1 MQRIFINLIMVC
13 MCCTCVLL
21 NGCQADVDLNNIDT
35 STSIHANVGIPLG
48 NTTICL
54 GDFLGDSTLGG
65 LTVDTLNRYVYS
77 DTMSTSYD
85 FYSIDILEYI
95 EPTKISLCIDDIL
108 LSALGDLPSIPDIP
122 GLFDDI
128 YDLGLH
134 LPAGQSFAVDIPIQ
148 LDISAMNND
157 LEHQRLDSILVK
169 LVDFTATLSLENINL
184 SWQDIQKMDITFGNG
199 FKCSG
204 SNIVSIPTANGDFDR
219 DFSIKLQD
227 CGIILV
233 EDPTRPLGADNMLET
248 LDLTL
253 HLEFYTHQELALQ
266 RNQNIVF
273 GISLKDLEF
282 DAIYGYFDASD
293 YMHLSVT
300 DMPLSDLWSSWS
312 ALDGLVL
319 PIREP
324 SIMLCFEHA
333 LSLPLLIHINSFS
346 VSSGDEERYACFNGR
361 TFGEFRLPAKI
372 ALDAPLNTRAKDTIV
387 LDYTP
392 ERGNLSELFK
402 VHPDNIS
409 YDFSI
414 EGDTTEQKQFR
425 ITNDMKMDVT
435 WAVNV
440 PFEFNE
446 GIQISYSDTIANL
459 QLDML
464 QLDSLLAE
472 VSNNGSIDTAD
483 LHLYLTIENWIPFD
497 ISGHFTLHDKDHG
510 LVQLSNMESK
520 TIDLHLSYP
529 ENKIVDGLVVEPSK
543 NIISLTFH
551 KEDFAKLASIEH
563 IILTAELGQNKDVVK
578 LTPDASLHINAG
590 VTANIDAV
598 IDIFNLLE

>member
-1 MQRIFINLIMVC
+1 MQRIFEKLIMLC
-13 MCCTCVLL
+13 MCCACILL
-21 NGCQADVDLNNIDT
+21 SGCQADVDLNNIDT

-48 NTTICL
+48 STTICL

-65 LTVDTLNRYVYS
+65 LSVDTLNRYVYS
-77 DTMSTSYD
+77 DTMSTSYN
-85 FYSIDILEYI
+85 FYSIDMLEYI
-95 EPTKISLCIDDIL
+95 EPTEISLCIDDIL
-108 LSALGDLPSIPDIP
+108 LSTLGNLPEIPNIP
-122 GLFDDI
+122 GIFDDI
-128 YDLGLH
+128 YDLGLS
-134 LPAGQSFAVDIPIQ
+134 LPAGQSFAVDIPVR
-148 LDISAMNND
+148 LDISAMND
-157 LEHQRLDSILVK
+157 ELGHQRLDSIRVK
-169 LVDFTATLSLENINL
+169 LLDFTAALSLENINL
-184 SWQDIQKMDITFGNG
+184 SWQDIQKMSIILEDG
-199 FKCSG
+199 FRYSG
-204 SNIVSIPTANGDFDR
+204 SNVLDIPTANGAFGK
-219 DFSIKLQD
+219 DFSIKLND

-233 EDPTRPLGADNMLET
+233 EDPTRPLGFDNLIDT
-248 LDLTL
+248 LGLTL

-273 GISLKDLEF
+273 GIGLNNLEF

-293 YMHLSVT
+293 YMHLSAAN
-300 DMPLSDLWSSWS
+300 MPLSNLWSSWS

-333 LSLPLLIHINSFS
+333 LSLPLLIHINSFG
-346 VSSGDEERYACFNGR
+346 VSSNGEERYAQFNGR
-361 TFGEFRLPAKI
+361 TSGDFYLPAKI
-372 ALDAPLNTRAKDTIV
+372 ALDAPLNTRAKDTII

-392 ERGNLSELFK
+392 ERGDLSELFK
-402 VHPDNIS
+402 VHPDNIF

-435 WAVNV
+435 WAVNI

-446 GIQISYSDTIANL
+446 GIQISYSDTVGNL

-464 QLDSLLAE
+464 QLDSLLAGA
-472 VSNNGSIDTAD
+472 NINGSIDTAD
-483 LHLYLTIENWIPFD
+483 LTLYLTIENWIPFD

-510 LVQLSNMESK
+510 LVQLSDMESE

-543 NIISLTFH
+543 NLITLTIH
-551 KEDFAKLASIEH
+551 KEDFAKLASVEH
-563 IILTAELGQNKDVVK
+563 IMLTAELGKNKDVVK

-598 IDIFNLLE
+598 LDVFNLFE